1 MNKSFIES
9 KGTALSTDWT
19 KIGKGASSSAFR
31 AKLMNFQRRPKSS
44 HLKACSRSTSSRP
57 AVYIIITV
65 VHLPVGQ
72 SEHRAIVDACL

>member
-19 KIGKGASSSAFR
+19 KIGKGASSAFG
-31 AKLMNFQRRPKSS
+31 AKLMNLQRRPKSS